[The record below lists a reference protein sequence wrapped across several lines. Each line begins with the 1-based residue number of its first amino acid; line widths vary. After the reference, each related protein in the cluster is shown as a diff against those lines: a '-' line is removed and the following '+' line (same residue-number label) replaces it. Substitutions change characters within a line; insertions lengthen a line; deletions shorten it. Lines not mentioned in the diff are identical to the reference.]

1 MGRTPSP
8 ELNLL
13 TMHFGQPTPLL
24 RIFDEAKAREF
35 YLGFLGFTLDWEHR
49 FEDGLPLYMQVSK
62 GDCVLHLS
70 EHHGDCSPGAAVR
83 IETEGIDAFQQQLL
97 ATDYKYARPGV
108 EATPWGSRDMRITDP
123 FGNRLI
129 FTDNGSQASSRPPS
143 CR

>member
-1 MGRTPSP
+1 
-8 ELNLL
+8 
-13 TMHFGQPTPLL
+13 MHFGKPTPLL

-83 IETEGIDAFQQQLL
+83 IAMTGIDAFQQQLL
-97 ATDYKYARPGV
+97 AAQYKYARPGV
-108 EATPWGSRDMRITDP
+108 EATPWGSRDMQITDP

-129 FTDNGSQASSRPPS
+129 FTDNG
-143 CR
+143 